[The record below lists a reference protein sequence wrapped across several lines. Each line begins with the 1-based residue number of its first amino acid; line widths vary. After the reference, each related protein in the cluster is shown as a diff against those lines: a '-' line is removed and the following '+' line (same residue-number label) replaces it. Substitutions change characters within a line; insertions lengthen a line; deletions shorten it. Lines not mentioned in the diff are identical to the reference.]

1 MNPTDEE
8 LDRDWQPNGRRPQS
22 TIARSFSAELV
33 DIFRIDNSVADLDEQ
48 LNKRKE
54 KVTSHTS
61 ELEALEKRIKEM
73 EDRLKRSSGQGQT
86 AGLGAPS
93 GTQRQAVG
101 NSFGQ
106 PASDKDMAAQ
116 RSRPGTAKQPQQA
129 PAHGG
134 AMPPTPTASE
144 GEYELVDPSTAFT
157 FPQSHHY
164 GMNGIAT
171 QSFTDMVLV
180 SKDGDRDS

>member
-22 TIARSFSAELV
+22 TIARSFSAELM
-33 DIFRIDNSVADLDEQ
+33 DIFRIENSVADLDEQ

-54 KVTSHTS
+54 KVTTHTS

-73 EDRLKRSSGQGQT
+73 EDRLKRSSGSGQAAT
-86 AGLGAPS
+86 AAPGS
-93 GTQRQAVG
+93 QRRAAANAV
-101 NSFGQ
+101 
-106 PASDKDMAAQ
+106 AAADKDLAAQ
-116 RSRPGTAKQPQQA
+116 RSMGTSRPGTAKQPQQA

-144 GEYELVDPSTAFT
+144 GEYELVDPSTAFA

-164 GMNGIAT
+164 GSNGLAT

-180 SKDGDRDS
+180 YKDGDRDS

>member
-1 MNPTDEE
+1 
-8 LDRDWQPNGRRPQS
+8 
-22 TIARSFSAELV
+22 
-33 DIFRIDNSVADLDEQ
+33 
-48 LNKRKE
+48 
-54 KVTSHTS
+54 
-61 ELEALEKRIKEM
+61 M
-73 EDRLKRSSGQGQT
+73 EDRLKRSSGQQQT
-86 AGLGAPS
+86 GAVGAPS
-93 GTQRQAVG
+93 ASQRQAVG
-101 NSFGQ
+101 NAFGQ
-106 PASDKDMAAQ
+106 AAADKDVAAQ
-116 RSRPGTAKQPQQA
+116 RSMGTSRPGTAKQPQQA

-134 AMPPTPTASE
+134 AMPTTPTASE